1 MTREEG
7 FFTTFIKV
15 SKAIS
20 STLDLQE
27 ILDLILKN
35 GIDSLDLQAGVISLL
50 NKKDNRLEVIA
61 HRNLSDEFINK
72 GPILADK
79 SMPDAIE
86 TKRPAVLENIEN
98 ECQLQYPEAC
108 KKEGI
113 QAILSVPIVFKDALL
128 GILRLY
134 DDKPREFSYR
144 EVEFITALAEQGGI
158 AIQNAR
164 YMQKVKHE
172 HEKEVD
178 ELWDWFN
185 SMSGTTMLDG

>member
-1 MTREEG
+1 MTREES
-7 FFTTFIKV
+7 FFSTFIKI

-27 ILDLILKN
+27 VLDLILKN
-35 GIDSLDLQAGVISLL
+35 AIDSLDLQAGVISLL

-61 HRNLSDEFINK
+61 HRNLSVDFINK

-113 QAILSVPIVFKDALL
+113 KAILSVPIVFKDELL

-134 DDKPREFSYR
+134 DNNPREFSYR
-144 EVEFITALAEQGGI
+144 EVEFMTALAEQGGI

-172 HEKEVD
+172 HEKEVG
-178 ELWDWFN
+178 ELWEWFN

>member
-1 MTREEG
+1 MAREES
-7 FFTTFIKV
+7 FFSTFIKV

-27 ILDLILKN
+27 VLDLILKN

-50 NKKDNRLEVIA
+50 NKRENRLEVIA

-79 SMPDAIE
+79 SMPDAVE
-86 TKRPAVLENIEN
+86 TKRPAILENIEN

-113 QAILSVPIVFKDALL
+113 QAILSVPIVFKDQLL

-134 DDKPREFSYR
+134 DDKPREFAYR
-144 EVEFITALAEQGGI
+144 EVEFMTALAEQGGI

-164 YMQKVKHE
+164 YMQKVKTD
-172 HEKEVD
+172 HEKEVG
-178 ELWDWFN
+178 ELWEWFN